1 MDMIIGVP
9 KEIKAQEYRVGMVP
23 AGALSLVHQGHE
35 VLIQQH
41 AGEGAGYSDEE
52 YQNAGARIVPTAQE
66 VYSQAELI
74 CKVKEPLMEEVPLLQ
89 KGQILFCYLH
99 LAPLPELTHRL
110 LEAGVNAIALETI
123 QADDGYLP
131 CLVPMSEIAGR
142 MAVQIAARH
151 LECESGGRGILL
163 SGASGVEP
171 ATVAIIGGGC
181 AGINAARIA
190 YGMGARVTV
199 LDIDGHKLAH
209 IDELYSGRIS
219 TLFSDPHSIRKAVAE
234 ADVVIGA
241 VLVPGSRAPKLVTED
256 MIALMRPGSVII
268 DISVDQGGCVA
279 TCKPTTHETPT
290 YRVHDVI
297 HYCVPN
303 MPGAV
308 PRTSTQ
314 ALANATLPWLQRLAS
329 SGLNKAITESDPLR
343 KGLNIYLPEGRNRS
357 VITCKPVAEAQ
368 GLEYHC
374 LPN

>member
-1 MDMIIGVP
+1 MIIGVP
-9 KEIKAQEYRVGMVP
+9 KEIKAQEHRVGMTP
-23 AGALSLVHQGHE
+23 AGVLGLVHQGHE
-35 VLIQQH
+35 VLVQQC
-41 AGEGAGYSDEE
+41 AGEGAGYLDEE
-52 YQNAGARIVPTAQE
+52 YRGAGARIVPTAQD
-66 VYSQAELI
+66 VYSQSELI

-99 LAPLPELTHRL
+99 LAPLPELTHSL

-123 QADDGYLP
+123 QTDDGYLP

-151 LECESGGRGILL
+151 LEREPGGRGILL

-171 ATVAIIGGGC
+171 ASVAILGGGC

-190 YGMGARVTV
+190 YGMGAQVTV
-199 LDIDGHKLAH
+199 LDIDGRKLAH
-209 IDELYSGRIS
+209 IDEVYGGRIR
-219 TLFSDPHSIRKAVAE
+219 TLFSDPHSIRKAVAG

-241 VLVPGSRAPKLVTED
+241 VLVPGSRAPRLVTDD
-256 MIALMRPGSVII
+256 MIADMQPGSVII

-279 TCKPTTHETPT
+279 TCKPTTHEHPT

-314 ALANATLPWLQRLAS
+314 ALANATLPWLQQVAS
-329 SGLNKAITESDPLR
+329 SGFKKSVTESGPLR
-343 KGLNIYLPEGRNRS
+343 KGVNVYLPERQSRS
-357 VITCKPVAEAQ
+357 VICCKPVAEAL
-368 GLEYHC
+368 GLEHHSF
-374 LPN
+374 PN

>member
-1 MDMIIGVP
+1 MIIGVP
-9 KEIKAQEYRVGMVP
+9 KEIKAQEHRVGMTP
-23 AGALSLVHQGHE
+23 AGVLGLVQQGHE

-41 AGEGAGYSDEE
+41 AGEGAGYTDEE
-52 YQNAGARIVPTAQE
+52 FRAAGARIVPTAKD
-66 VYSQAELI
+66 VYSQSELI

-99 LAPLPELTHRL
+99 LAPLPELTNSL
-110 LEAGVNAIALETI
+110 LEAGVNGIALETI
-123 QADDGYLP
+123 QTDDGYLP
-131 CLVPMSEIAGR
+131 CLIPMSEIAGR

-151 LECESGGRGILL
+151 LEREPGGRGILL

-171 ATVAIIGGGC
+171 ASVAILGGGC

-199 LDIDGHKLAH
+199 LDIDGRKLSH
-209 IDELYSGRIS
+209 IDELYGGRITTAFS
-219 TLFSDPHSIRKAVAE
+219 TPHSIRQIVTN

-241 VLVPGSRAPKLVTED
+241 VLVTGAKAPKLVQED
-256 MIALMRPGSVII
+256 MIAQMRPGSVIV

-279 TCKPTTHETPT
+279 TCKPTTHEHPT

-329 SGLNKAITESDPLR
+329 SGFKKSIAESGPLR
-343 KGLNIYLPEGRNRS
+343 KGVNVYLPERQNRS
-357 VITCKPVAEAQ
+357 VICCKPVAEAL
-368 GLEYHC
+368 GLEYYA
-374 LPN
+374 LPS